1 MLDPRSARRTIILA
15 LAPLALGACEPS
27 DGEDGGDSDDGMA
40 SFCETDDRADAFS
53 VDLSK
58 MGEHTR
64 VQIVEAVPAQPA
76 RGDNTW
82 TVMVTDAGGAPM
94 EGMAVDVKP
103 WMPDHGHGSPVEE
116 EVTDLGAGEY
126 EATPLNL
133 FMAGFWTVTFD
144 VTDAE
149 GATDSVVFNVCVD

>member
-1 MLDPRSARRTIILA
+1 MGTGSSVTIV
-15 LAPLALGACEPS
+15 
-27 DGEDGGDSDDGMA
+27 
-40 SFCETDDRADAFS
+40 DA
-53 VDLSK
+53 
-58 MGEHTR
+58 MP
-64 VQIVEAVPAQPA
+64 AVPA

-82 TVMVTDAGGAPM
+82 TVRIADAAGAPE
-94 EGMAVDVKP
+94 EGMVVDLRP

-149 GATDSVVFNVCVD
+149 GTTDSVVFNVCVD